1 MKQIKVGAR
10 VIYKN
15 AFPEYDR
22 PMTVTKI
29 EKNIYVH
36 CLDGDFS
43 KIIHVDN
50 LQKYEDVD
58 GLKTPE
64 ILSER

>member
-29 EKNIYVH
+29 EKNIYVYF
-36 CLDGDFS
+36 LDGEIS
-43 KIIHVDN
+43 KLIHVDN
-50 LQKYEDVD
+50 LRRSGD
-58 GLKTPE
+58 E
-64 ILSER
+64 IGKNDNE